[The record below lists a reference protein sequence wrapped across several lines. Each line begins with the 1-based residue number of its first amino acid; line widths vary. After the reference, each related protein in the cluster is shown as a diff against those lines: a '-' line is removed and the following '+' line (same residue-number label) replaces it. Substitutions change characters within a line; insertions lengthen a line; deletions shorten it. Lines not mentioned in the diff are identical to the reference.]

1 MTKHS
6 THIHRFVGLFIFVL
20 TLGVYVKTLAPT
32 VSFWD
37 CGEFI
42 ATSYILGVPHPP
54 GAPLYVLL
62 GRVFTLF
69 PFGDVAIRVNFMS
82 ALTSALAIWC
92 VYLSTVALGRRALG
106 GQPLQPLGDARDIG
120 VLAGGA
126 VAALTLAFSYTQW
139 YNASEAEV
147 YGYSILFT
155 CLGLW
160 LIFYWEGSGA
170 GAANDRWLLV
180 LAYLFGLGGG
190 VHLLCLLT
198 IPSLML
204 LAWFADRELRRFIVV
219 LIVWGALA
227 LLTIAGMGPGVGSN
241 VAIVI
246 EGLALLYFLRQS
258 DPHKQ
263 RLFFLLLGVLVLFA
277 LGYSTYGALYIR
289 SGLNPA
295 IDENDPE
302 TWLAFLKFLNREQYG
317 TESMLTTMLTARAS
331 RTYQFW
337 DQQMKYFFQQF
348 PFPLLERVEVF
359 RKATINMPDP
369 VSISL
374 VPYGLGLWGLFWH
387 GRRDWPRFGGVL
399 LLFLIMGF
407 GLSLYLNMPDPQP
420 RERHYVFG
428 GMYLAFALWI
438 GLGWLGIVES
448 VRQQW
453 GKHRAVVLTVAAA
466 GLLLPAGVAARLYH
480 VQDRTGDFIAYDYA
494 YNMLASCDEGSIL
507 FTNGDNDTF
516 PLWFL
521 QEVEG
526 LRRDVRVVNLS
537 LLNTNWYIKQLR
549 DREPR
554 IDIRYTDDFIDSV
567 LTDTQMV
574 DFYKRYWP
582 EPKVPPELKKLGID
596 VEVSAPPEYP
606 ILRVQDVMVIKI
618 LAWNEWKKP
627 IHFAITVPTSNLLNL
642 DPYLTMVGMS
652 VKVSPE
658 PTDGVDD
665 AALERNLLKNYR
677 FRGLTD
683 PSLYKDENSERLL
696 GNYWAC
702 VLQLARSY
710 EDQERSAEVPQLMQW
725 ARDNIYMSWENHY
738 AAADYFS
745 ELGQHAISIE
755 HIHDAV
761 QFLIERVDVEPAATY
776 DNIIAL
782 TGVLIQEPY
791 SAYDRAVG
799 LYHQAIA
806 LAPKRW
812 EGYYELAAA
821 LQAKGDVAGALAVL
835 QQYKEQHGERPEL
848 VEAEGILR
856 QSTTP

>member
-1 MTKHS
+1 MPNS
-6 THIHRFVGLFIFVL
+6 AAIHRIFGVGIFVL
-20 TLGVYVKTLAPT
+20 TLGMYVKTLAPT

-69 PFGDVAIRVNFMS
+69 PIGDVAIRVNFMS

-170 GAANDRWLLV
+170 GAANDRWLLA

-204 LAWFADRELRRFIVV
+204 LAWFADRELRRFIGV
-219 LIVWGALA
+219 LILWGALA
-227 LLTIAGMGPGVGSN
+227 LLTIAGISSDVWSN
-241 VAIVI
+241 VLIVL
-246 EGLALLYFLRQS
+246 EGLVMLYFLRRS
-258 DPHKQ
+258 DPQKQ
-263 RLFFLLLGVLVLFA
+263 RLFRLLLGVLVLFA

-302 TWLAFLKFLNREQYG
+302 TWTAFLKFLNREQYG
-317 TESMLTTMLTARAS
+317 TESMLLTMLTARAS
-331 RTYQFW
+331 RAYQFW

-348 PFPLLERVEVF
+348 PFPLLERVVEF
-359 RKATINMPDP
+359 RKATVNIPDP

-374 VPYGLGLWGLFWH
+374 IPYGLGLWGLWWH
-387 GRRDWPRFGGVL
+387 GRQDWRRFGGVL
-399 LLFLIMGF
+399 LLFLVMGF

-438 GLGWLGIVES
+438 GLGWLGVVEA
-448 VRQQW
+448 VRQHW
-453 GKHRAVVLTVAAA
+453 GRHRAAVLAVAAA

-480 VQDRTGDFIAYDYA
+480 VEDRTGDFIAYDYA
-494 YNMLASCDEGSIL
+494 HNMLTSCEEDAIL

-526 LRRDVRVVNLS
+526 VRRDVRVVNLS
-537 LLNTNWYIKQLR
+537 LLNTGWYIKQLR

-554 IDIRYTDDFIDSV
+554 IDIRYTDAFIDSV

-574 DFYKRYWP
+574 NFYKRYWP
-582 EPKVPPELKKLGID
+582 EPKVPPELKKLGMD

-665 AALERNLLKNYR
+665 QALERNLLEKYR

-683 PSLYKDENSERLL
+683 PSLYKDENSQRLL

-702 VLQLARSY
+702 ALQLARSY
-710 EDQERSAEVPQLMQW
+710 EEQGRRDEVPQLMQW
-725 ARDNIYMSWENHY
+725 VRDNLYLSWENHY

-745 ELGQHAISIE
+745 ELDQHDLAAE
-755 HIHDAV
+755 HLYDAV
-761 QFLIERVDVEPAATY
+761 QFLIERVGLEPVATY

-782 TGVLIQEPY
+782 TGVLIQAPY

-799 LYHQAIA
+799 LYRQAID
-806 LAPKRW
+806 LAPARW
-812 EGYYELAAA
+812 EGYYELAAT
-821 LQAKGDVAGALAVL
+821 LQAKGDIAQALDVL
-835 QQYKEQHGERPEL
+835 QQYKEQYGERPEL
-848 VEAEGILR
+848 AEAERILR
-856 QSTTP
+856 PSSPP

>member
-1 MTKHS
+1 MPNS
-6 THIHRFVGLFIFVL
+6 AVIHRVFGVGIFVL

-69 PFGDVAIRVNFMS
+69 PFGEVAIRVNFMS

-160 LIFYWEGSGA
+160 LILYWEGSGA
-170 GAANDRWLLV
+170 GAANDRWLLA

-204 LAWFADRELRRFIVV
+204 LAWFADRQLQR
-219 LIVWGALA
+219 LIVLLVGWGVVSGLGLVALESEA
-227 LLTIAGMGPGVGSN
+227 QSNGVM
-241 VAIVI
+241 VL
-246 EGLALLYFLRQS
+246 GLAGLLAYLHGR
-258 DPHKQ
+258 DR
-263 RLFFLLLGVLVLFA
+263 RLFVLLLGVLVLFA

-302 TWLAFLKFLNREQYG
+302 TWAAFLKFLNREQYG

-331 RTYQFW
+331 RSYQFW

-348 PFPLLERVEVF
+348 PFPLLERVGEF
-359 RKATINMPDP
+359 RKATINIPDR

-374 VPYGLGLWGLFWH
+374 VPYGLGLWGLLWH
-387 GRRDWPRFGGVL
+387 GRQDWRRFGGVL

-438 GLGWLGIVES
+438 GLGWLGVVEA

-453 GKHRAVVLTVAAA
+453 GRHRAAVVTVAAA

-480 VQDRTGDFIAYDYA
+480 VEDRTGDFIAYDYA
-494 YNMLASCDEGSIL
+494 HNMLTSCEEGSIL

-526 LRRDVRVVNLS
+526 VRRDVRVVNLS
-537 LLNTNWYIKQLR
+537 LLNTGWYIKQLR

-554 IDIRYTDDFIDSV
+554 INIRYTDDFIDSV

-596 VEVSAPPEYP
+596 VEVSVPPEYP

-665 AALERNLLKNYR
+665 EALERNLLEKYR
-677 FRGLTD
+677 FRGLND

-710 EDQERSAEVPQLMQW
+710 EEQGRRAEVPQLMQW
-725 ARDNIYMSWENHY
+725 ARDNIYISWESHY
-738 AAADYFS
+738 GAADYFS
-745 ELGQHAISIE
+745 TLGQHDIAIE
-755 HIHDAV
+755 HIYEAAR
-761 QFLIERVDVEPAATY
+761 FLIERVGIEPAATY

-791 SAYDRAVG
+791 SAYDRAEG

-806 LAPKRW
+806 LAPERW

-821 LQAKGDVAGALAVL
+821 LQAKGDVPGALAVL
-835 QQYKEQHGERPEL
+835 QQYKEQYGERPEL
-848 VEAEGILR
+848 VEAERILR
-856 QSTTP
+856 QPTAP